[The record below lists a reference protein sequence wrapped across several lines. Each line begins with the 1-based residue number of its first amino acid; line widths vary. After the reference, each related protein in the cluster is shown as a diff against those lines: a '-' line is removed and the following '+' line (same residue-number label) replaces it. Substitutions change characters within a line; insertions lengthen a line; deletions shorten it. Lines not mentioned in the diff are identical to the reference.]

1 MRETTM
7 MNKRIFYLIVGL
19 CAVIIMSYSLE
30 AFAKAKD
37 IGLFENW
44 LNNPNLNID
53 RSQSMDESYS
63 LYLTT
68 ILSVFFIRIITPVA
82 LSLNTYFAFIKLK
95 VNKLFILIWTILI
108 IGLFALTLIGE
119 AYFSLFLIISG
130 ICYLGILVTLM
141 YLWKEINNE
150 NNIKITSKIQQG

>member
-1 MRETTM
+1 MRETTR
-7 MNKRIFYLIVGL
+7 MNKTVFYLIVGL

-37 IGLFENW
+37 IGLFESW
-44 LNNPNLNID
+44 LSNPKLNID
-53 RSQSMDESYS
+53 RNQSIDESYS
-63 LYLTT
+63 IYLTA

-108 IGLFALTLIGE
+108 IGLFAFTLIGE

-150 NNIKITSKIQQG
+150 KNIKIGNRMQQG

>member
-1 MRETTM
+1 M
-7 MNKRIFYLIVGL
+7 
-19 CAVIIMSYSLE
+19 
-30 AFAKAKD
+30 
-37 IGLFENW
+37 
-44 LNNPNLNID
+44 
-53 RSQSMDESYS
+53 
-63 LYLTT
+63 
-68 ILSVFFIRIITPVA
+68 A

>member
-1 MRETTM
+1 MKETTI

-37 IGLFENW
+37 IGLFEIW

-53 RSQSMDESYS
+53 RRQSMDESYS

-95 VNKLFILIWTILI
+95 VNKLFIFIWTILI
-108 IGLFALTLIGE
+108 IGLFVLILIGE
-119 AYFSLFLIISG
+119 TYFSLFLIING

-150 NNIKITSKIQQG
+150 NYIKIRNKIQQG

>member
-37 IGLFENW
+37 IGLFESW
-44 LNNPNLNID
+44 LNKPNLNID
-53 RSQSMDESYS
+53 RSQSIDESYS

-68 ILSVFFIRIITPVA
+68 ILSVFFIKIITPVA

-119 AYFSLFLIISG
+119 AYFSLFIIISG

-141 YLWKEINNE
+141 YLWTEINNG
-150 NNIKITSKIQQG
+150 NNIKIRSKIQQG